1 MLCALGANAA
11 SPRRKLQRLRH
22 QADIGRV
29 FAQGQRFRG
38 QLLTTIV
45 LKQPIQEGQP
55 SCRGAFLVSR
65 RVARKAVARNR
76 LRRQLREAL
85 RQLVRQHRLA
95 TSADVIVLAAPQ
107 AAEAEY
113 AALAKEMEFLL
124 KRAGL
129 WAAPDHAPGGCEQSL
144 C

>member
-1 MLCALGANAA
+1 VLCALGANAL
-11 SPRRKLQRLRH
+11 SPRMKLQRLCR

-38 QLLTTIV
+38 KLLTTIV
-45 LKQPIQEGQP
+45 LKQPLHEGQP

-95 TSADVIVLAAPQ
+95 TSADVIVLAAPL
-107 AAEAEY
+107 ATEAKY
-113 AALAKEMEFLL
+113 ASLAGEMQCLL
-124 KRAGL
+124 ERAGL
-129 WAAPDHAPGGCEQSL
+129 WAAPENASGGCEPSL